1 LIVFENNFLMFNDDM
16 KNHLPY
22 NDPSEFP
29 EIRLVRKENMRRL
42 EKEAGSRKALA
53 EKMGVDYTQIT
64 NWLSPKAPRN
74 IGENMARRAELA
86 MKKPRGWLD
95 RVEGY
100 GFAVL
105 DAKKENS
112 EDIEPPNASRAP
124 YSVAMAVSD
133 DDSYEIPFYQVKGD
147 CGSGIDNSDPYE
159 KGMLRKEHDWFK
171 KYGVHPD
178 HVACIY
184 ASGNSM
190 QPYLLEGD
198 MVFIDTRP
206 TDPVSGE
213 AYLINHPDGER
224 IKRLRRTIDGS
235 WVISSDNPDKAQ
247 HPDETVTPAHAD
259 QIRIIGRVF
268 YRQG

>member
-1 LIVFENNFLMFNDDM
+1 MQYILVIYINVNLF
-16 KNHLPY
+16 Y
-22 NDPSEFP
+22 NDYMTPLIPSDHRSDRLNQWIAEHFEGVQAKFVAQFELNQG
-29 EIRLVRKENMRRL
+29 EISQLLLKKRTFGERRARKL
-42 EKEAGSRKALA
+42 ETQAGIP
-53 EKMGVDYTQIT
+53 Q
-64 NWLSPKAPRN
+64 NWLDMDMPSPK
-74 IGENMARRAELA
+74 
-86 MKKPRGWLD
+86 
-95 RVEGY
+95 
-100 GFAVL
+100 
-105 DAKKENS
+105 
-112 EDIEPPNASRAP
+112 EPPNASRAP
-124 YSVAMAVSD
+124 YRVAMADSD
-133 DDSYEIPFYQVKGD
+133 DDSYEIPFYQVKGE
-147 CGSGIDNSDPYE
+147 CGSGIDNPEPYQ
-159 KGMLRKEHDWFK
+159 KGMLRKEHGWFE

-235 WVISSDNPDKAQ
+235 WVISSDNPDKSQ